1 MIAVG
6 MSIDTGRVREV
17 REGRGGRV
25 REVREGRGGRVRE
38 VREGR
43 GGRDLQE
50 EIDHDDIDPDLVLEV
65 VVDIN
70 YLSFIFYFFIYY
82 FYYILFC

>member
-6 MSIDTGRVREV
+6 MSIDT
-17 REGRGGRV
+17 
-25 REVREGRGGRVRE
+25 GRVRE